1 MFFSIPQINREFDP
15 HPLRREEFLQLQ
27 QDGKLIYG
35 QLPLLEIDGLKL
47 VQSQVAQHF
56 FESCK
61 DVPRKVLFFSN
72 GCFAVPV
79 VSGCLRIVIG
89 VIFRLIHGGTCR
101 RCILITP
108 TAPPSMAQNRGIPY
122 S

>member
-27 QDGKLIYG
+27 KDGKLIYG

-56 FESCK
+56 FGSCK
-61 DVPRKVLFFSN
+61 DVLRKVFFFFKWVLCSSSCKWMSKNSYRMYLLIQLIN
-72 GCFAVPV
+72 G
-79 VSGCLRIVIG
+79 G
-89 VIFRLIHGGTCR
+89 
-101 RCILITP
+101 
-108 TAPPSMAQNRGIPY
+108 
-122 S
+122 

>member
-61 DVPRKVLFFSN
+61 DVPRKVLFFQM
-72 GCFAVPV
+72 GALQFQ
-79 VSGCLRIVIG
+79 L
-89 VIFRLIHGGTCR
+89 
-101 RCILITP
+101 
-108 TAPPSMAQNRGIPY
+108 
-122 S
+122 

>member
-1 MFFSIPQINREFDP
+1 MFFSIRQINREFDS

-56 FESCK
+56 FGSCK
-61 DVPRKVLFFSN
+61 DVPRKVFFSN

-79 VSGCLRIVIG
+79 VSGCLRKL
-89 VIFRLIHGGTCR
+89 F
-101 RCILITP
+101 
-108 TAPPSMAQNRGIPY
+108 
-122 S
+122 